1 MTTARQ
7 QGGLDG
13 ALETIEQTYGVGTVM
28 RLGDRA
34 EMTVATVST
43 GCLSLDV
50 ALGTGGLPRGRIVE
64 IFGPESSGKTTL
76 TLHALAE
83 AQKAGGTCVFID
95 AEHALDAR
103 YARKLGVNTDELLV
117 SQPDFGEQAL
127 EILDVLTR
135 SGGVALIVVDSVAAL
150 TPRTELEGT
159 MGDKHVGLQARMMSQ
174 ALRKIT
180 ANTSRTGTLVLFI
193 NQLRQ
198 KIGVTF
204 GNGEVT
210 TGGNALKFYSSVR
223 IDIRRIGAIKKDN
236 AMVGSQ
242 TRIKVVKNKMAP
254 PFREALV
261 DIHYGIG
268 ISAGADL
275 LDQGLKRGHVTKSGS
290 WFSAGDDRLGQGK
303 EAAWKALLERPELCD
318 TIRSEVLSEAGIAPQ
333 PATPA
338 KPPEKTAAASAK
350 KPPRKPSNGGGAP
363 RPTPVSAPGTEA
375 RA

>member
-1 MTTARQ
+1 MTTARRE
-7 QGGLDG
+7 GGLDA
-13 ALETIEQTYGVGTVM
+13 ALKTIEQTYGVGTVM

-34 EMTVATVST
+34 DMKVATVST

-83 AQKAGGTCVFID
+83 AQKAGGTCAFID
-95 AEHALDAR
+95 AEHALDAK

-135 SGGVALIVVDSVAAL
+135 SGGIDLIVVDSVAAL
-150 TPRTELEGT
+150 TPRAELEGT

-204 GNGEVT
+204 GSGEVT

-223 IDIRRIGAIKKDN
+223 IEIRRIGAIKKDN
-236 AMVGSQ
+236 TMVGSQ

-275 LDQGLKRGHVTKSGS
+275 LDQGLRRGRVTKSGS

-303 EAAWKALLERPELCD
+303 EAAWKALLERAELCD
-318 TIRSEVLSEAGIAPQ
+318 AIRGEVLAEAGIEPQ
-333 PATPA
+333 VPDPA
-338 KPPEKTAAASAK
+338 KPPEKPT
-350 KPPRKPSNGGGAP
+350 RPSNGGGVPRQTPAP
-363 RPTPVSAPGTEA
+363 SAGTEA

>member
-1 MTTARQ
+1 MTTARP
-7 QGGLDG
+7 QGGLDA
-13 ALETIEQTYGVGTVM
+13 ALKTIEETYGVGTVM

-34 EMTVATVST
+34 EMKVATVST

-83 AQKAGGTCVFID
+83 AQKAGGVCAFID

-135 SGGVALIVVDSVAAL
+135 SGGVDLIVVDSVAAL

-204 GNGEVT
+204 GSGEVT

-303 EAAWKALLERPELCD
+303 EAAWKALLERSGLCD
-318 TIRSEVLSEAGIAPQ
+318 TIRSEVLTEAGIEPPPPAGTPDKATQ
-333 PATPA
+333 PSAA
-338 KPPEKTAAASAK
+338 KSS
-350 KPPRKPSNGGGAP
+350 RKPRNGGGAP
-363 RPTPVSAPGTEA
+363 RQTPRPAAGAEA